1 MVRILP
7 TAATAAATL
16 LLLAATASAQAPTSA
31 QARQAPA
38 VFTADEVRYDD
49 ELGLVV
55 ARGHVE
61 INQNGSTVLADTV
74 TYNQRSDTI
83 TASGHVSLLEP
94 TGEIVFGDFV
104 ELTNRMNDAFIQN
117 VRMLMT
123 DRSRLAGNTG
133 RRTNGVRTEV
143 RRGVYSPCDL
153 CRDDPTRPPVWQLR
167 AAEISHDQEKKTIE
181 YRDVTLELGGFPVLY
196 LPYLAHPDPTVRRQS
211 GFLPPTISNSTNL
224 GFNVTQPYY
233 WAIDK
238 DKDLTF
244 MPMFTTDAG
253 QVAAAEYRQR
263 WGFGQVDITGSIVDD
278 PASDVQSSTGNP
290 NAGDQVRGHVFGFGR
305 FNLND
310 TWRSGFDVARAT
322 DQTYMRRYRFGGTE
336 AFLTSHAFAEGFD
349 PRAYYSANF
358 YAFQPL
364 VAGFGTATQPVILP
378 VAGYSWLAP
387 KDSLG
392 GVWSVDGNLLNLYR
406 ETGNSTQRVSVGT
419 GYRLPLTGPAG
430 DLYTVS
436 ATIRGDAYNF
446 NSFQNDVT
454 ESVPGTTDGR
464 IFPQVALEWRYPW
477 VRTGETF
484 SQLIEP
490 IAAVVAGPSGG
501 NNQRLPNNDSNSF
514 EFDDTQLF
522 RPNRFSGLD
531 RVDVGQRVDYGLHG
545 AVYGN
550 GGGSSSFLVGQS
562 YRFDHNTSFPQ
573 GSGLEAQVS
582 DVVGRVTVSP
592 NSYLDLV
599 YRFRLDH
606 DDLRVRRHEA
616 TISAGPDNLRASV
629 SYVRLPSG
637 LVLLPNGT
645 FAPISTTSATTSV
658 SNSNSLDQVSLGLTL
673 GLTQYWTLSAST
685 TRNLRTDPST
695 PQTLYSRLVA
705 VYRDECFAFV
715 ASLSQYG
722 VTDRDIKPGTTLL
735 FSFVFKNL
743 GEIAAPAVQT
753 GTAIQ

>member
-1 MVRILP
+1 MARILP
-7 TAATAAATL
+7 TTAAAAAAAAVL
-16 LLLAATASAQAPTSA
+16 LLTATASAQLGG
-31 QARQAPA
+31 ARTQRAPA
-38 VFTADEVRYDD
+38 VFSADEVRYDD

-55 ARGHVE
+55 ARGNVE
-61 INQNGSTVLADTV
+61 ISQGGSTVLADTV
-74 TYNQRSDTI
+74 TYNQRTDTV

-104 ELTNRMNDAFIQN
+104 ELTNQMNDAFIQD

-133 RRTNGVRTEV
+133 RRTNGVRTEI

-167 AAEISHDQEKKTIE
+167 AAEIAHDQEKKVVE
-181 YRDVTLELGGFPVLY
+181 YRDVALELGGFPVLY

-211 GFLPPTISNSTNL
+211 GLLPPTISNSSNL

-233 WAIDK
+233 WAISQ
-238 DKDLTF
+238 DKDLTL

-253 QVAAAEYRQR
+253 QVAAAQYRQR
-263 WGFGQVDITGSIVDD
+263 WGFGQLDITGSIVND
-278 PASDVQSSTGNP
+278 PAEDVRRSTGDP
-290 NAGDQVRGHVFGFGR
+290 NASDRVRGHVFGFGR
-305 FNLND
+305 FNINE
-310 TWRSGFDVARAT
+310 TWRAGFDVARAT
-322 DQTYMRRYRFGGTE
+322 DQTYMRRYRYGGTE
-336 AFLTSHAFAEGFD
+336 AFLNSRAYLEGFE
-349 PRAYYSANF
+349 PRSYYSANF

-364 VAGFGTATQPVILP
+364 VAGFSTATQPLILP

-387 KDSLG
+387 EDSLG
-392 GVWSVDGNLLNLYR
+392 GTWSVDANLLNLYR
-406 ETGNSTQRVSVGT
+406 EVGNSTQRVSVGT
-419 GYRLPLTGPAG
+419 GYRLPFTGPAG
-430 DLYTVS
+430 DLYTLS
-436 ATIRGDAYNF
+436 ATIRGDVYNF
-446 NSFQNDVT
+446 NSFQNEVLQGI
-454 ESVPGTTDGR
+454 PGTTDGR
-464 IFPQVALEWRYPW
+464 IFPQIALEWRYPW
-477 VRTGETF
+477 VRNGETF

-501 NNQRLPNNDSNSF
+501 NNQRLPNNDSNSI

-522 RPNRFSGLD
+522 RPNRFSGFD
-531 RVDVGQRVDYGLHG
+531 RVDVGQRVDYGLRG

-562 YRFDHNTSFPQ
+562 YRFDRNTIFPQ
-573 GSGLEAQVS
+573 GSGLETQLS
-582 DVVGRVTVSP
+582 DVVGRVVVSP
-592 NSYLDLV
+592 NGYLDLV
-599 YRFRLDH
+599 YRFRLDNEN
-606 DDLRVRRHEA
+606 LRVRRHEA
-616 TISAGPDNLRASV
+616 TIAGGPDNLRASV
-629 SYVRLPSG
+629 SYVRLPNG
-637 LVLLPNGT
+637 LALLPNGT
-645 FAPISTTSATTSV
+645 FASIPTGASTAV
-658 SNSNSLDQVSLGLTL
+658 SNGDSLDQISVGLTL

-685 TRNLRTDPST
+685 TRNLRTDPLT

-722 VTDRDIKPGTTLL
+722 YSDRDLRPGATLL

-753 GTAIQ
+753 GTALQ